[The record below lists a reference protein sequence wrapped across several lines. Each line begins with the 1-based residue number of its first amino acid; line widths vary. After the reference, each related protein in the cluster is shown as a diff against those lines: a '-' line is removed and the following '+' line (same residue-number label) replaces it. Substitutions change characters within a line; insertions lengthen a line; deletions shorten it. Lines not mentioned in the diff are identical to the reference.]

1 MKTNLDSFITINYQQ
16 HHEILLI
23 FQTPLFFR
31 KLLSKKTIT
40 DAYRFV
46 TDLFRPLNIKELLR
60 NGRMLSIDELSR
72 TVAKRF
78 EAFWTITIDA
88 NNAVDPES
96 DSESEDD
103 IHSIKKRFFT
113 ELLEFFTSPANY
125 FRFCGTKF
133 VQ

>member
-1 MKTNLDSFITINYQQ
+1 MKTNLDSFIIINYQQ

-72 TVAKRF
+72 TVAKRL
-78 EAFWTITIDA
+78 EAFWTIDIDA

-103 IHSIKKRFFT
+103 IHSIKKRFF
-113 ELLEFFTSPANY
+113 
-125 FRFCGTKF
+125 
-133 VQ
+133 